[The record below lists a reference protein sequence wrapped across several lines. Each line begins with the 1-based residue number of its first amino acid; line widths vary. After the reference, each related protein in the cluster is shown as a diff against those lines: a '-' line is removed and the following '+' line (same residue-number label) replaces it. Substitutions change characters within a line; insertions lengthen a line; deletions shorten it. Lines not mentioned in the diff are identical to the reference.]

1 MKRKLGLGSLAIIF
15 ITSSLSGQ
23 ITKPTNG
30 GGRAPIG
37 VISTVQIKPPPAN
50 TTTVITPENTP
61 VNNTPVA
68 TTPTIVKDKDD
79 MIEISGI
86 TGTVF
91 TSYNNYD
98 GSPASYNQLLQ
109 ISIGLLPVMPGGSYN
124 FSLIFYSPADKI
136 SQAAY
141 YDQGVLNIFYPL
153 AMYGDIKDKI
163 SQSLH
168 DNKKI
173 YVRVIQKIDGYREG
187 SIIF

>member
-1 MKRKLGLGSLAIIF
+1 MKRKLSLGLLAVIF
-15 ITSSLSGQ
+15 ITSNLSGQ
-23 ITKPTNG
+23 ITKPTNR
-30 GGRAPIG
+30 GGRVPIG
-37 VISTVQIKPPPAN
+37 VISTVQIKPSPSNN
-50 TTTVITPENTP
+50 TTVNTPESPP

-68 TTPTIVKDKDD
+68 TIPTIAQDKDD

-109 ISIGLLPVMPGGSYN
+109 ISIGLVPVMPGGSYN

-141 YDQGVLNIFYPL
+141 YDQGVLDIFYPL
-153 AMYGDIKDKI
+153 AMYGDIKEKI
-163 SQSLH
+163 SESLH

-173 YVRVIQKIDGYREG
+173 YVRVIQKINGYREG